1 MPAGAPPAT
10 PTLASASSIRCQPH
24 CQSSRTTRSPRVHP
38 DALTFAIR
46 QTDRSDPRR
55 PTSSSHA
62 PWLNPH
68 SACGSAGAPP
78 TAISCLGAF
87 WTPAASVGGG
97 ARHRRRPK
105 TCTIPERAW
114 RQSITS
120 RPASPSADSA
130 RSVETCRLRH
140 LRQDWLV
147 REVFRWP
154 PFAGSGCVWRARTQ
168 PGLGLILKRLPI
180 AQSERPAGD
189 GMIDAHPSRG
199 RRLFVSLHDH
209 ARVCFY
215 ALANGG
221 ITVED
226 ERLICGLDSRTG
238 GPRSQCQV
246 LGLGERARRPQHEGD
261 SKHADDRGGH

>member
-105 TCTIPERAW
+105 TCTGGDI
-114 RQSITS
+114 
-120 RPASPSADSA
+120 DSLA
-130 RSVETCRLRH
+130 RCKSVESSANVDRGTGDTATGRASKLSQTASASRTRFVPSTSVTSPTDTLGKRESLREHRDINSTEAGRLSLAVMPKTTRYKHKEGRH
-140 LRQDWLV
+140 LCTR
-147 REVFRWP
+147 
-154 PFAGSGCVWRARTQ
+154 
-168 PGLGLILKRLPI
+168 I
-180 AQSERPAGD
+180 
-189 GMIDAHPSRG
+189 
-199 RRLFVSLHDH
+199 
-209 ARVCFY
+209 
-215 ALANGG
+215 
-221 ITVED
+221 
-226 ERLICGLDSRTG
+226 
-238 GPRSQCQV
+238 PR
-246 LGLGERARRPQHEGD
+246 
-261 SKHADDRGGH
+261 

>member
-105 TCTIPERAW
+105 TCTHPDIPLNQW
-114 RQSITS
+114 RGACFDSLSAS
-120 RPASPSADSA
+120 RRTVFANVTPCTKPAANDDHRPDRHFSP
-130 RSVETCRLRH
+130 
-140 LRQDWLV
+140 
-147 REVFRWP
+147 
-154 PFAGSGCVWRARTQ
+154 RTQ
-168 PGLGLILKRLPI
+168 CQIAAAFVRIAMDRASKLRLLIGHACSNFARPVLMLRRRTEFPPP
-180 AQSERPAGD
+180 SE
-189 GMIDAHPSRG
+189 
-199 RRLFVSLHDH
+199 
-209 ARVCFY
+209 
-215 ALANGG
+215 
-221 ITVED
+221 
-226 ERLICGLDSRTG
+226 
-238 GPRSQCQV
+238 
-246 LGLGERARRPQHEGD
+246 
-261 SKHADDRGGH
+261 

>member
-105 TCTIPERAW
+105 TCTE
-114 RQSITS
+114 
-120 RPASPSADSA
+120 ADLGHGN
-130 RSVETCRLRH
+130 R
-140 LRQDWLV
+140 
-147 REVFRWP
+147 
-154 PFAGSGCVWRARTQ
+154 GSGQVQCESFEISKRAVTQRT
-168 PGLGLILKRLPI
+168 
-180 AQSERPAGD
+180 
-189 GMIDAHPSRG
+189 
-199 RRLFVSLHDH
+199 FVSGAQDH
-209 ARVCFY
+209 AGG
-215 ALANGG
+215 LAGLERFLPTRCAQAP
-221 ITVED
+221 TVAGFQSAKAKF
-226 ERLICGLDSRTG
+226 RQRCRKIVATG
-238 GPRSQCQV
+238 FGK
-246 LGLGERARRPQHEGD
+246 LE
-261 SKHADDRGGH
+261 KRGGHDGTNRVAPDVLAPGVAAAVSKEPRHGVY